1 MSFLGENKLL
11 FGAVGIAL
19 SSVAAGFVVGRVFG
33 RRSDQLFKHSKTH
46 SDNSPVNNYVTEYG
60 IREPLPLAKLRQAT
74 LNQRGTGM
82 LASADEVQLMRLL
95 LQLMK
100 AKKVIEIGVYTGYNT
115 LSMAMTLPPD
125 GKVVACDTT
134 DEFMQEVQS
143 LSFFK
148 EAGVESKVDLKLQ
161 SAITTLD
168 ELLAAG
174 EAESFDL
181 VFIDA
186 DKLLYDQFYEKS
198 LPLLRKGGLI
208 VIDNVLWGRRVCD
221 SEKRVSDERTRA
233 LHNLNVKVHEDPRV
247 VMSLIPFADGVT
259 IAMKL

>member
-33 RRSDQLFKHSKTH
+33 RRSDQHLDWKTFKDSLINK
-46 SDNSPVNNYVTEYG
+46 YVTEYG
-60 IREPLPLAKLRQAT
+60 IREPLPLTKLRQAT
-74 LNQRGTGM
+74 LNHPDYEM
-82 LASADEVQLMRLL
+82 IASADEVQLIRLL
-95 LQLMK
+95 LQLLK
-100 AKKVIEIGVYTGYNT
+100 AKKVIEIGAYTGYNT

-125 GKVVACDTT
+125 GKVVACDIT

-143 LSFFK
+143 MNFFK
-148 EAGVESKVDLKLQ
+148 EAGVESKIDLKLQ

-186 DKLLYDQFYEKS
+186 EKTLYDQFYEKS

-208 VIDNVLWGRRVCD
+208 VIDNALWGRRVCD
-221 SEKRVSDERTRA
+221 SEKRVSDEETRA

-247 VMSLIPFADGVT
+247 VMCLIPFADGVN